1 MFPLTVTIIPPV
13 NTPANYILRFSTLDG
28 NMSTCG
34 VKITRV
40 GSSFPCGIQA
50 INTTLGDSSATID
63 LGVVA
68 SYGKTFKRC
77 IAESLIIFLR
87 IMLTI

>member
-1 MFPLTVTIIPPV
+1 M
-13 NTPANYILRFSTLDG
+13 
-28 NMSTCG
+28 
-34 VKITRV
+34 KITRV

-77 IAESLIIFLR
+77 IAESLIIFLCTG
-87 IMLTI
+87 ICLQFKTTGNVLLAIFGSKLHS